1 VWVGRAAPQGLADS
15 APRALSA
22 RVGRALGQLARSTL
36 PLLSPATL
44 AEAVLWTLVAWAFY
58 FAALFTLADA
68 LAIQVSRVLLTATGA
83 AAALSS
89 LLPVT
94 ISGLG
99 AREAI
104 YIAVLRAH
112 EVPGEKAVALSLL
125 HLSVMTA
132 TAIVLGLGG
141 VVWRARQRA

>member
-1 VWVGRAAPQGLADS
+1 
-15 APRALSA
+15 
-22 RVGRALGQLARSTL
+22 
-36 PLLSPATL
+36 
-44 AEAVLWTLVAWAFY
+44 VLWTVVAWAFY

-83 AAALSS
+83 VAALSS

-104 YIAVLRAH
+104 YIAVLSAH
-112 EVPGEKAVALSLL
+112 AVPGEKAVALSLL
-125 HLSVMTA
+125 HLSVMTV
-132 TAIVLGLGG
+132 TAIVLGLAG